1 MSSLSKTASWV
12 IVNKETGKAE
22 CETYCEKTAI
32 ALTIYSDELTRV
44 PILEWL
50 QHVNRKAKAQQNAE

>member
-1 MSSLSKTASWV
+1 MSSLTRIASWV

-22 CETYCEKTAI
+22 CETYCEETAI
-32 ALTIYSDELTRV
+32 ALTIYNEELTRV

-50 QHVNRKAKAQQNAE
+50 QHINRKAKAQQNAQ